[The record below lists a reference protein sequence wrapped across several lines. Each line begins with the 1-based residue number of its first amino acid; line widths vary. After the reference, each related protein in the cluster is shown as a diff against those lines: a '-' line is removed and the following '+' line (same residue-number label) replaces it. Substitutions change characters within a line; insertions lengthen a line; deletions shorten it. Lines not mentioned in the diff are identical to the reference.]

1 MKEGKLPP
9 FLKEGLGG
17 LKLLILFKKRSN
29 VHWGV
34 FYLGEYMNEIITNL
48 CDVLDEL
55 SGVVLTSWN
64 DDQTLRNVYGWNHP
78 PLTRSDLANIPKE
91 MSQGL
96 RSFEITE
103 LESDLSEV
111 IRKIPEKIRS
121 MYGDT
126 IPYMFNGN
134 GAQAIPIY
142 LSTLEWIRQ
151 IISPLIGWQVLQD
164 NKAMPTQMVRRLR
177 GIQADLEN
185 IIPNKDNLVNQINLI
200 NDATEAAENLPTDLQ
215 SLKEARHQVS
225 ELEKESSFDRK
236 KVTEHKASV
245 EAQLK
250 SINELHEQA
259 QKLIENCE
267 DAYRITTTKGLAA
280 AFDQRA
286 IDLKISMR
294 YWVGGLLIA
303 LLLAAILGYDRIQG
317 LSNSINAI
325 TVDWGI
331 IWMKVL
337 LSITSIVAPLW
348 FAWLATKQIS
358 QRFKLAED
366 YGFKAS
372 VAKAYE
378 GYKKEAAKIDP
389 EFEARLF
396 NVALTRLEEAPL
408 RLVDSINHGS
418 PTHEIIDKTGLNK
431 VSEKIMNKVEDVID
445 SITPAKA
452 SNDS

>member
-1 MKEGKLPP
+1 M
-9 FLKEGLGG
+9 
-17 LKLLILFKKRSN
+17 S
-29 VHWGV
+29 
-34 FYLGEYMNEIITNL
+34 EIITNL

-55 SGVVLTSWN
+55 SEVVRNSSSE
-64 DDQTLRNVYGWNHP
+64 DQILKNVYGWAHP
-78 PLTRSDLANIPKE
+78 PLTRNDLAKIPKE

-103 LESDLSEV
+103 IENDLSEV
-111 IRKIPEKIRS
+111 IGKIPEKIRS

-151 IISPLIGWQVLQD
+151 IISPLMGWEVLQD
-164 NKAMPTQMVRRLR
+164 NKAMPTQIARRLR

-185 IIPNKDNLVNQINLI
+185 IIPNKENLENQISLI

-259 QKLIENCE
+259 EKLIESCE
-267 DAYRITTTKGLAA
+267 DAYRITSTKGLAL

-286 IDLKISMR
+286 SSLKWSIR
-294 YWVGGLLIA
+294 LWVGGLLFA
-303 LLLAAILGYDRIQG
+303 LGVGAWIGHQRIQV
-317 LSNSINAI
+317 LTTSLTEPNLN
-325 TVDWGI
+325 WGI
-331 IWMKVL
+331 IWIQIILSLTSVL
-337 LSITSIVAPLW
+337 APLW

-366 YGFKAS
+366 YDFKAS

-378 GYKKEAAKIDP
+378 GYKKEAAKIDK

-408 RLVDSINHGS
+408 RLMYSNNHGS
-418 PTHEIIDKTGLNK
+418 PTHEMLEKTGLSK
-431 VSEKIMNKVEDVID
+431 VSEKVVAKVEDMIESVI
-445 SITPAKA
+445 PPKA
-452 SNDS
+452 SNDG